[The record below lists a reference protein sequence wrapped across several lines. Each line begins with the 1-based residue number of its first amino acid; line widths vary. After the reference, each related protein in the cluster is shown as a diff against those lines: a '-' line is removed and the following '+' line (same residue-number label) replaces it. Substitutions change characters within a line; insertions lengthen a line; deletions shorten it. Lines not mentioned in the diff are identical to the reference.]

1 MPEMKQNN
9 LMNISYCSAIPRA
22 PIEQGCKAKMP
33 LKDIKK
39 LGGGFTVM
47 AAAIIDA
54 AMNTSNTEGLY
65 RCVFPKGVTGHLATF
80 NNEPQAF
87 LGTIMNE
94 AGIAGQARWIPVDHP
109 SVLMAIDPVALVMAV
124 ALVNINSKLNV
135 IQETQKEILEF
146 MNQEKESDLEGAVNS
161 LTNIHEMY
169 SFHNDNTVWK
179 GSQLTIVSSIKVK
192 AEQNIIFYRKQIN
205 GVLKKQKA
213 IHSNHGTDKIK
224 NDLQR
229 AFKYYRI
236 SVYLYSYASF
246 LEVMLGDNYKKEY
259 LSHISDVLKEYSYQY
274 KIDYTECYN
283 QLDCYSGGSIQNKI
297 LDGVGAMGKTVGG
310 VIAKTPVISKGLI
323 DEALIATGEK
333 MDELSTQKS
342 AGVMDEFKDN
352 RDAGIQFFIDNIEA
366 IDNMCNSPLEVLF
379 DEDMLYLCA

>member
-1 MPEMKQNN
+1 MPEMKKND
-9 LMNISYCSAIPRA
+9 LMDISYCPSIPREA
-22 PIEQGCKAKMP
+22 IGQGCKAKMS
-33 LKDIKK
+33 LKDINK
-39 LGGGFTVM
+39 LGGGFAVM
-47 AAAIIDA
+47 AAAITDV

-65 RCVFPKGVTGHLATF
+65 RCVFPEGVTGHLATF
-80 NNEPQAF
+80 NKEPQAF
-87 LGTIMNE
+87 LGTIVNE
-94 AGIAGQARWIPVDHP
+94 TGIAGQSRWIPVDNP
-109 SVLMAIDPVALVMAV
+109 SVLMAIDPVALVMA
-124 ALVNINSKLNV
+124 ATLVNINSKLNV

-179 GSQLTIVSSIKVK
+179 GSQLTIASSIKVK

-205 GVLKKQKA
+205 GTLKKQKA
-213 IHSNHGTDKIK
+213 IHSNRGTDKIK

-229 AFKYYRI
+229 AFKYYQI

-246 LEVMLGDNYKKEY
+246 LEVMLGDNYTKEY

-274 KIDYTECYN
+274 KVDYTECYN
-283 QLDCYSGGSIQNKI
+283 QLDRYSSGSIQNKI
-297 LDGVGAMGKTVGG
+297 LGGVGAMGKTAGG

-333 MDELSTQKS
+333 MDELSNKKV
-342 AGVMDEFKDN
+342 AGIMNEFKDN
-352 RDAGIQFFIDNIEA
+352 HEAGVQLFIDNIEA
-366 IDNMCNSPLEVLF
+366 IDNMCNIPLEVLF
-379 DEDMLYLCA
+379 DENMIYLCA